1 MSLGLLNALPI
12 WELLPWDTDF
22 LGFGVARL
30 VAHALDTKSLAAQV
44 NAARRANIR
53 LLYLTADS
61 VDARSNASARQAGAW
76 LADRKVTFGMVVP
89 AAAANW
95 SVPLAVLPTR
105 TWSAPLENLALQS
118 GEFSRFRH
126 DPRLSPDVF
135 PRLYGQWL
143 RNSLVGKKA
152 REVLVYNDLTLNKT
166 PFGNTPYNIAES
178 SLPLGLLTLGLNAG
192 RADIGL
198 LAVATN
204 ARRRGVG
211 SVLVRAAQQRAAASS
226 IYELQVVTQRD
237 NLLACSFYQF
247 CGFVEWQCE
256 HVYHLWL

>member
-1 MSLGLLNALPI
+1 MSPDLLNALPI

-30 VAHALDTKSLAAQV
+30 VAQALDTQMLSVQM
-44 NAARRANIR
+44 NTARRANIR
-53 LLYLTADS
+53 LLYLVADPA
-61 VDARSNASARQAGAW
+61 DTRSNASARQAGAW
-76 LADRKVTFGMVVP
+76 LADRKVTFGMAVP
-89 AAAANW
+89 AAAAGW
-95 SVPLAVLPTR
+95 PMSPAVLPTR
-105 TWSAPLENLALQS
+105 TWSAPLKSLALQS
-118 GEFSRFRH
+118 GEYSRFRR

-152 REVLVYNDLTLNKT
+152 REVYVYSDLILNETTLGT
-166 PFGNTPYNIAES
+166 APHNIAGS
-178 SLPLGLLTLGLNAG
+178 VLPLGMLTLGLKAG

-198 LAVATN
+198 LAVAAT

-211 SVLVRAAQQRAAASS
+211 SALVQAAQQRAAACN
-226 IYELQVVTQRD
+226 IFEIQVVTQLD
-237 NLLACSFYQF
+237 NLLACRFYQY
-247 CGFVEWQCE
+247 CGFVEWYCE